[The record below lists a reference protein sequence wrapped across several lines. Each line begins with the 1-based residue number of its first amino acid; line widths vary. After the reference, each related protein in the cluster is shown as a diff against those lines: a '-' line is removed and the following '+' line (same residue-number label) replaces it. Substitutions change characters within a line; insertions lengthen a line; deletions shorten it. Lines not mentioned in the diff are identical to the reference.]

1 MAHEHVM
8 PTLFGRGT
16 AVFKQHADLRPLV
29 SRLRQQATDLVLGKP
44 HDEAEVEGALAEF
57 FNQLLAH
64 FAAEEDEGYFGTL
77 IDDHPG
83 LSIRVEHLMGEH
95 EEMVDA
101 IERLKMLGQRGGC
114 ARDLGLGLTTLLD
127 RFEKHERDENAL
139 MRTFLTLDPEGSSAV
154 PKPER

>member
-1 MAHEHVM
+1 MTHEQAM

-29 SRLRQQATDLVLGKP
+29 SRLRRQANDLVLGRQ
-44 HDEAEVEGALAEF
+44 HDEAEVEGVLAEF

-77 IDDHPG
+77 IDDHPV
-83 LSIRVEHLMGEH
+83 LSIRVEHLLAEH
-95 EEMVDA
+95 EDMVDS

-139 MRTFLTLDPEGSSAV
+139 MRTFLSLAPEGSSA
-154 PKPER
+154 PPGDAK